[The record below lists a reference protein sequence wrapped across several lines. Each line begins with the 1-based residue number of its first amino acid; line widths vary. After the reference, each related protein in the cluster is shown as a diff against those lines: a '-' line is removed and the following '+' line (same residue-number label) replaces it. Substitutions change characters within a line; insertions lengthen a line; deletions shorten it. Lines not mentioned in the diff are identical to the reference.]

1 MEILIHDERPDEPK
15 VLPDGIVSKVYK
27 TDIRGGGTKL
37 IDMVSGERYSVV
49 LTNDGYEEVDLDQH
63 SGTNASCLSAIRIT
77 GDVMRKWTKKWIAIL
92 ESPSE
97 H

>member
-1 MEILIHDERPDEPK
+1 MEILIHDERPDELK
-15 VLPDGIVSKVYK
+15 LLPEGIVSKVCK
-27 TDIRGGGTKL
+27 ADVRNDGTKL

-49 LTNDGYEEVDLDQH
+49 LTNDRYEEVDLDRH
-63 SGTNASCLSAIRIT
+63 SRTNASCLSAIRIT
-77 GDVMRKWTKKWIAIL
+77 GDAMRKWTQKWIAIL

>member
-1 MEILIHDERPDEPK
+1 MEILIHDERPDELK
-15 VLPDGIVSKVYK
+15 LLPDGIVSKVYK
-27 TDIRGGGTKL
+27 TDIREDGTKL

-49 LTNDGYEEVDLDQH
+49 LTTDGYEEVDLGQH
-63 SGTNASCLSAIRIT
+63 SGTKASRLSAIRIT
-77 GDVMRKWTKKWIAIL
+77 VDVMRKWTQKWIAIL

>member
-1 MEILIHDERPDEPK
+1 MEILIHDERPDELK
-15 VLPDGIVSKVYK
+15 LLPDGIVYKVYK
-27 TDIRGGGTKL
+27 TDIREGGTKL

-77 GDVMRKWTKKWIAIL
+77 RDAMRKWTQKWIAIL